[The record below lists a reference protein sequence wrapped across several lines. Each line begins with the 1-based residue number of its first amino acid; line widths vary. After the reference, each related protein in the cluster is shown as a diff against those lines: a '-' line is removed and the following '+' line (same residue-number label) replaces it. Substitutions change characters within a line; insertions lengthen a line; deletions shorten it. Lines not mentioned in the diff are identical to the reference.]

1 MGDQRR
7 KMDRLFPGTHA
18 CVYARA
24 HTHTHSAQC
33 VVWLQDTNGII
44 FRALPS
50 VLGVSATHDFAVN
63 SVCVPRTPGEA
74 VGGICRLER
83 SDGHQVTVNVEYN
96 QLDPLLKSSEAFPDG
111 DVADDTGFSPFPGNV
126 CIRFLFVKLAPDG
139 APDAAAEQLPSS

>member
-1 MGDQRR
+1 M
-7 KMDRLFPGTHA
+7 
-18 CVYARA
+18 
-24 HTHTHSAQC
+24 
-33 VVWLQDTNGII
+33 
-44 FRALPS
+44 
-50 VLGVSATHDFAVN
+50 SATHDFAVN

-126 CIRFLFVKLAPDG
+126 CIRFLFVKLAPDDE
-139 APDAAAEQLPSS
+139 PDAAAEQLPSS